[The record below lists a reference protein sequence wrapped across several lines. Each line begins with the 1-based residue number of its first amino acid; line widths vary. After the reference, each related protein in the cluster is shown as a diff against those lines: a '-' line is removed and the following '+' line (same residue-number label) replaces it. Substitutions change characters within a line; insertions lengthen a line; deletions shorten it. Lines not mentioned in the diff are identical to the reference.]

1 MPILAYEVNT
11 QQIHT
16 PVFDGPLELLLYLV
30 RRKGVDIRFVK
41 IAPITDA
48 FLHHLTQMH
57 EMQLDIAGEFL
68 LLASTLCYLKSCELL
83 PGLEA
88 ETEEESEEDPIAI
101 RNRLANQLREY
112 ERFRSLSSILE
123 QRPQL
128 NQDVFSRPTETVADT
143 TLPSSTHIDID
154 ALELLE
160 IYRSILFKRDAI
172 EPTHDVEKEPFSLRR
187 MGEWVL
193 DQLMEGERSL
203 TECLQH
209 FNHKSEKIICFL
221 TILEM
226 AKHQFLQVA
235 QFTHLSEIHL
245 YPQFSTRPSLNRIF
259 TEKETDPDTLKM
271 EDL

>member
-11 QQIHT
+11 RQIHT

-83 PGLEA
+83 PGLKVED
-88 ETEEESEEDPIAI
+88 EEESEEDPIAI
-101 RNRLANQLREY
+101 RNRLADQLREY
-112 ERFRSLSSILE
+112 ERFRSLSSLLE
-123 QRPQL
+123 QQPQL
-128 NQDVFSRPTETVADT
+128 DQEVFSRPSENTTENQ
-143 TLPSSTHIDID
+143 SIHIDID

-160 IYRSILFKRDAI
+160 IYRRILFKQNVI
-172 EPTHDVEKEPFSLRR
+172 EPTHDVEKEPFSLRK

-193 DQLMEGERSL
+193 DQLMEGEKTL
-203 TECLQH
+203 KGCLQH
-209 FNHKSEKIICFL
+209 FNQKSEKIICFL

-226 AKHQFLQVA
+226 AKHQFVQIA

-245 YPQFSTRPSLNRIF
+245 YPQFSTRPSLDRIF
-259 TEKETDPDTLKM
+259 TEEDAHIDSLKM
-271 EDL
+271 EEA